1 MSFKLLILHDVE
13 FGIQESVVTWPDRL
27 RQMIPGIEVYFCS
40 NPAEAMDVIGECDAA
55 FGNIGPDLFARGRK
69 LRWIASPHTGPPAGY
84 YHPALVAS
92 DVIVTNT
99 RAIHNDHIGIHAMA
113 MLLALAKGL
122 HTYIRRQV
130 QGRWKSG
137 YDVVHLPEAT
147 AVIVGVGGIG
157 GESARLCSELGMTVL
172 GVDPRIPEPPEG
184 VSELHRP
191 DALDEVLPRG
201 DFVIV
206 TAPETPRTMGLFNID
221 KFKLMKK
228 SAFFI
233 NVGRGGTAVINDLV
247 QALQEGAIRGAGL
260 DVFDVEPLPPDHP
273 LWRMENVIITP
284 HVAGIGPYLDE
295 RRAEV
300 FFDNCVRFS
309 QGRPLRN
316 EVDKANWF

>member
-1 MSFKLLILHDVE
+1 MAFRLLILHDVE
-13 FGIQESVVTWPDRL
+13 FGIQESVVTWPELL
-27 RQMIPGIEVYFCS
+27 RERVQGIQVHFCTS
-40 NPAEAMDVIGECDAA
+40 PAEAMDVIGECDAA
-55 FGNIGPDLFARGRK
+55 FGHIGPELFARGTN

-99 RAIHNDHIGIHAMA
+99 RGIHNDHISTHTMA
-113 MLLALAKGL
+113 LLLALAKGL
-122 HTYIRRQV
+122 HLYVRRQL
-130 QGRWKSG
+130 QGRWDGG

-157 GESARLCSELGMTVL
+157 GETARLCAELGMTVL
-172 GVDPRIPEPPEG
+172 GVDPRVPEPPQG

-191 DALDEVLPRG
+191 EALDRALHRG

-206 TAPETPRTMGLFNID
+206 TAPETPQTLGLFNVD
-221 KFKLMKK
+221 KFRLMKN

-233 NVGRGGTAVINDLV
+233 NVGRGGTAVVDDLV
-247 QALQEGAIRGAGL
+247 QALQEGEIRGAGL
-260 DVFDVEPLPPDHP
+260 DVFDTEPLPEGHP
-273 LWRMENVIITP
+273 LWDMENVIITP
-284 HVAGIGPYLDE
+284 HVAGDGPYLEE

-309 QGRPLRN
+309 QGLPLRN
-316 EVDKANWF
+316 VVDKANWF